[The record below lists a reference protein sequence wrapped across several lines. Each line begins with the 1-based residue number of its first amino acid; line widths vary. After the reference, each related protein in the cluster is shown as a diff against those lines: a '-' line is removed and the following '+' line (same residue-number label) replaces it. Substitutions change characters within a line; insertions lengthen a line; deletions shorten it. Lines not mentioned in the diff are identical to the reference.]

1 MAIYTDRQPSCR
13 EEFMY
18 KEWVKCTDREPYL
31 SDRSVLMHFANGS
44 IETVHVEDFFKPITN
59 GIKDGA
65 QQYTKWFIN
74 HDPACTHWMEL
85 PDALSNAQQ
94 KAG

>member
-1 MAIYTDRQPSCR
+1 
-13 EEFMY
+13 MY
-18 KEWVKCTDREPYL
+18 GEWIKCTDREPHL

-59 GIKDGA
+59 GVRDGV

-85 PDALSNAQQ
+85 PDAPGNAQQ
-94 KAG
+94 VIQPDNAQ